1 MTSRVH
7 PLPLPPSEHTY
18 AIRYT
23 VPASTYLEAVDKATA
38 LLRSDTSLIGVL
50 SAEPMDGGL
59 WKVRLKVA
67 ETW

>member
-1 MTSRVH
+1 MTSDVH

-23 VPASTYLEAVDKATA
+23 VAASTYLEAVEKATA
-38 LLRSDTSLIGVL
+38 LLRSDHRLIGVL
-50 SAEPMDGGL
+50 SAEPMTGGL
-59 WKVRLKVA
+59 WKARLKVA